1 MHSPLAALSFT
12 PRDPHEHHRTAS
24 TLELMFDLAAVIAV
38 EAAATGLHHG
48 IAAGHLGATLPAFV
62 GAFFM
67 IWWSWMNYTWFASA
81 YDDGSPWFR
90 ILSVTA
96 MFGALM
102 IAAGIPAVFAG
113 QPLHLSLAGF
123 VVMRLVM
130 AAFWLGAAAG
140 DPDHRKTSLSYAFG
154 IVAMQVYWVAALLN
168 VAPDSSAYPWLFV
181 AGIVG
186 ELAVPAVSEGRW
198 GVTNW
203 HRHHIIERYGLL
215 NIIVLGECFVSIAA
229 MLVLGE
235 DGAPAPG
242 HAIILAVAAAAITFG
257 LWGVYFTDE
266 DHLVDDDLSNAL
278 PWGYGHFLIFA
289 AGAAVGGGFAVA
301 HEVEGGH
308 AAASMQLAGLSIGV
322 PIATYMLVLWLIRDR
337 HYRLGWRSAVLPVS
351 AAAAVAMPL
360 IASRS
365 LPALAMLTLLAAV
378 LRRTPA
384 TPSTA

>member
-1 MHSPLAALSFT
+1 MSIFT
-12 PRDPHEHHRTAS
+12 FSPRDPHEHHRTAS
-24 TLELMFDLAAVIAV
+24 TLELLFDLAAVIAA

-48 IAAGHLGATLPAFV
+48 IAAGHFGATLPAFI

-81 YDDGSPWFR
+81 YDDGSAWFR

-113 QPLHLSLAGF
+113 KPLLLSLAGF

-130 AAFWLGAAAG
+130 ATFWFGAAAG
-140 DPDHRKTSLSYAFG
+140 DPGHRRTALGYGFG
-154 IVAMQVYWVAALLN
+154 IVAMQIYWVAALLN
-168 VAPDSSAYPWLFV
+168 VAPDSSTYSWLFV

-203 HRHHIIERYGLL
+203 HRHHIIERYGLF

-229 MLVLGE
+229 MLSLGD
-235 DGAPAPG
+235 DGAPAAT
-242 HAIILAVAAAAITFG
+242 HTVMLAVTAAAITFG
-257 LWGVYFTDE
+257 LWGVYFTEE
-266 DHLVDDDLSNAL
+266 DHLVDDDLGNAL

-289 AGAAVGGGFAVA
+289 SGAAVGGGFAVM
-301 HEVEGGH
+301 HEVERDH
-308 AAASMQLAGLSIGV
+308 AAASMHVAGLSIGV
-322 PIATYMLVLWLIRDR
+322 PIAIYMLVLWFIRDR
-337 HYRLGWRSAVLPVS
+337 HYRLGWRSVVLPVT
-351 AAAAVAMPL
+351 AVSVVATPM
-360 IASRS
+360 IASQS
-365 LPALAMLTLLAAV
+365 LPALAMLTVLAAV
-378 LRRTPA
+378 LRRTTA
-384 TPSTA
+384 TPRAA